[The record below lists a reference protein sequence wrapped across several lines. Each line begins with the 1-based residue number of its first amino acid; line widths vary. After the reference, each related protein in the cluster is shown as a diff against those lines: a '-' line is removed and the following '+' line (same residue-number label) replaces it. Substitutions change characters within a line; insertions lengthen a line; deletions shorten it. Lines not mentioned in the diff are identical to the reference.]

1 MFGHPTWRSSDRT
14 SYYHPERLYL
24 YLNVHLSSC
33 STAGECKLY
42 LVSSWW
48 RRVMRTQYSAARRDR
63 GGHRPTLAT
72 TSPGICQ
79 ISKLRFGT
87 GKRARCR
94 SLRTVASVCMT
105 RCRGRPRDLVTA
117 MVIRFLGNLFCP
129 NVKICCDLVCFFS
142 EVKHS

>member
-1 MFGHPTWRSSDRT
+1 MKIFRHSQLLPSGASLFVSQCSLVFLFDCGRMQALT
-14 SYYHPERLYL
+14 SLQLVE
-24 YLNVHLSSC
+24 LSN
-33 STAGECKLY
+33 AP
-42 LVSSWW
+42 
-48 RRVMRTQYSAARRDR
+48 RYSAARRDR

-105 RCRGRPRDLVTA
+105 RSRGRPRDLVTA
-117 MVIRFLGNLFCP
+117 MVIRFLGNLFSP
-129 NVKICCDLVCFFS
+129 NVNICCDLVCFFQR
-142 EVKHS
+142 